1 MSTEDKKK
9 LAPEAENALQ
19 EQYVQSLQP
28 IEEGQMIPGRV
39 IEVDSDYIYVD
50 VGYKSEGKIP
60 SNEFDTKPQMGEVVY
75 VILVRKEGREGQV
88 IVSKRKADEKIFWKD
103 LRIAFDEHKPV
114 QGTIVHKIKG
124 GYEVDLGNDIRAFLP
139 LSKVD
144 VKRPSENSD
153 YVGVKSSFYIDRLY
167 AKGKTNIVVSRR
179 DWMEEDIKKRRDEF
193 FGQIKIGDTVEGI
206 VKSFTS
212 FGAFVDLGGFDGLLH
227 INDMSW
233 GHVTRPKDFV
243 KLGES
248 IQLKVIRMEAQ
259 EGRINLSL
267 KHFTEDPWNH
277 FEEKYHIGDVVKG
290 KTTKLAD
297 FGAFIEI

>member
-1 MSTEDKKK
+1 
-9 LAPEAENALQ
+9 
-19 EQYVQSLQP
+19 
-28 IEEGQMIPGRV
+28 
-39 IEVDSDYIYVD
+39 
-50 VGYKSEGKIP
+50 
-60 SNEFDTKPQMGEVVY
+60 MGETVY

-179 DWMEEDIKKRRDEF
+179 DWMEEDIQKRRDEF
-193 FGQIKIGDTVEGI
+193 FGQVKIGDTVEGI

-243 KLGES
+243 KLG
-248 IQLKVIRMEAQ
+248 
-259 EGRINLSL
+259 G
-267 KHFTEDPWNH
+267 DPSSSR
-277 FEEKYHIGDVVKG
+277 
-290 KTTKLAD
+290 
-297 FGAFIEI
+297 

>member
-1 MSTEDKKK
+1 MSTEEKKN
-9 LAPEAENALQ
+9 LIPGTETSLQ

-28 IEEGQMIPGRV
+28 IEEGQMIPGRI
-39 IEVDSDYIYVD
+39 IEIDTDYVYVD

-60 SNEFDTKPQMGEVVY
+60 TNEFDTPPAMGETVY

-103 LRIAFDEHKPV
+103 LRKAFDEHLPV
-114 QGTIVHKIKG
+114 QGTIDRKIKG

-144 VKRPSENSD
+144 IKRPSENAD
-153 YVGVKSSFYIDRLY
+153 YAGVKSSFYIDRLY

-179 DWMEEDIKKRRDEF
+179 DWLEQDVRKRREEF
-193 FGQIKIGDTVEGI
+193 FEKTKIGDVVDGT

-243 KLGES
+243 KLGEQ
-248 IQLKVIRMEAQ
+248 IQLKVIRLEPQ
-259 EGRINLSL
+259 ENRINLSL

-277 FEEKYHIGDVVKG
+277 FEEKYHVGDVVKG
-290 KTTKLAD
+290 RVTKLAD
-297 FGAFIEI
+297 